1 MTWDETPDPKETE
14 GQSVRRGIYQL
25 KPVKEVVHFFEGMY
39 FRIHNKKQ
47 EICLL
52 FKFFFAEIAV
62 AIHRKI
68 LKFHKV
74 RLSGDDYKSHSE
86 MYVNHWQPVF
96 NYHRRQASRAYAKAN
111 KLCPENKEE
120 TMSTPG
126 SSSRKKKSQDDGLTP
141 GRSQKKQKNKKTVNF
156 TFVADLSKGF
166 NHDVDMN

>member
-1 MTWDETPDPKETE
+1 
-14 GQSVRRGIYQL
+14 
-25 KPVKEVVHFFEGMY
+25 MY

-111 KLCPENKEE
+111 KLCPEKEE